1 MLCDTNIN
9 LFTYPQ
15 LHPQIRRIFFLHL
28 FFPLFPTFMSV
39 HLLSDSKRCFHFYS
53 SFNFELIS
61 SMFHVPAVSRISW
74 ISYSFPPNHFSEI
87 HLNNFVRL
95 FIHCLPL
102 SLLPFCMSRESK
114 IPQASFPGYVS

>member
-15 LHPQIRRIFFLHL
+15 LQPQIRRIFFIYFSH
-28 FFPLFPTFMSV
+28 FFR
-39 HLLSDSKRCFHFYS
+39 HLSDSKRFFHFYS

-61 SMFHVPAVSRISW
+61 SMFHIPAGRRISW
-74 ISYSFPPNHFSEI
+74 LSSSCPPNHSSEI
-87 HLNNFVRL
+87 HLNNLVRL

-114 IPQASFPGYVS
+114 ISQPSFHGYVS